1 MAARK
6 KKMKFK
12 FKPPKK
18 LDLDI
23 KDTMRDLVFGMEDAL
38 ITNLGLVLGVAA
50 AGVPGKDVLLAGLAA
65 MFAGMVS
72 MAAGDYL
79 STKSQR
85 ETLDAQVEEE
95 ERKLGKPEAEFK
107 AIKQLY
113 KAAKLS
119 DRDIRHFLRH
129 LDTNKKMSLKVLAEE
144 ELGIVPE
151 KFEDPVK
158 GAVTI
163 FFAYMV
169 GSLFP
174 VLPFLIPDI
183 KIASI
188 VALIGTGIALFA
200 VGAYKTKVTKRN
212 WVKSGI
218 EMLVVALLA
227 AAAGYVIGYLFGITI
242 S

>member
-1 MAARK
+1 MAK
-6 KKMKFK
+6 KKFK
-12 FKPPKK
+12 IKK
-18 LDLDI
+18 LSFDV

-50 AGVPGKDVLLAGLAA
+50 AGVLSVDVLLAGSAA

-85 ETLDAQVEEE
+85 EALDAQVEEE
-95 ERKLGKPEAEFK
+95 EEKLSKPGAEYK

-113 KAAKLS
+113 RTAKLT
-119 DRDIRHFLRH
+119 DRDIKHFLKR
-129 LDTNKKMSLKVLAEE
+129 LNTDKKMSLKILAEE

-151 KFEDPVK
+151 KFENPVK
-158 GAVTI
+158 GAITI
-163 FFAYMV
+163 FFAYMI

-174 VLPFLIPDI
+174 VLPFLLKDT

-188 VALIGTGIALFA
+188 IALIGTGVALFT
-200 VGAYKTKVTKRN
+200 VGAYKTKVTKRD
-212 WVKSGI
+212 WKRSGL
-218 EMLVVALLA
+218 EMLVIAILA
-227 AAAGYVIGYLFGITI
+227 AAAGYAIGYLFGVTI

>member
-1 MAARK
+1 MAA
-6 KKMKFK
+6 
-12 FKPPKK
+12 KK
-18 LDLDI
+18 LSFDI

-50 AGVPGKDVLLAGLAA
+50 AGVSNTDVLLAGSAA

-85 ETLDAQVEEE
+85 EALDAQVEEE
-95 ERKLGKPEAEFK
+95 EEKLRKPEAEFK

-119 DRDIRHFLRH
+119 DREARRFVGCLS
-129 LDTNKKMSLKVLAEE
+129 TNKKLALKVLAEE

-151 KFEDPVK
+151 KYENPAK
-158 GAVTI
+158 GAITI
-163 FFAYMV
+163 FFAYMI

-174 VLPFLIPDI
+174 VLPFLL
-183 KIASI
+183 KNTRIASVI
-188 VALIGTGIALFA
+188 ALVGTGLALFG

-212 WVKSGI
+212 WFQSGV
-218 EMLVVALLA
+218 EMLIVALAA
-227 AAAGYVIGYLFGITI
+227 AAAGYLIGYLFGVTI

>member
-1 MAARK
+1 MAKAK
-6 KKMKFK
+6 KKFRI
-12 FKPPKK
+12 KK
-18 LDLDI
+18 LNFEI
-23 KDTMRDLVFGMEDAL
+23 RDTMRDLVFGMEDAL

-50 AGVPGKDVLLAGLAA
+50 AGVPNVDVLLAGFAA

-85 ETLDAQVEEE
+85 EALEAQVEEE
-95 ERKLGKPEAEFK
+95 EEKLSKPGAEFK

-113 KAAKLS
+113 RSAKLS
-119 DRDIRHFLRH
+119 DNDIRRFMNH

-144 ELGIVPE
+144 ALGIVPE
-151 KFEDPVK
+151 KFENPVR
-158 GAVTI
+158 GAVVI
-163 FFAYMV
+163 FFAYMI

-174 VLPFLIPDI
+174 VLPFLMQNT
-183 KIASI
+183 KLAS
-188 VALIGTGIALFA
+188 VLALVGTALTLFA
-200 VGAYKTKVTKRN
+200 VGAYKTVVTKRN
-212 WVKSGI
+212 WAKSGL

-227 AAAGYVIGYLFGITI
+227 AVAGYVIGWLFGVQI

>member
-1 MAARK
+1 MAK
-6 KKMKFK
+6 SKFEKKFK
-12 FKPPKK
+12 VKK
-18 LDLDI
+18 LSFDV

-50 AGVPGKDVLLAGLAA
+50 AGVPSVDVLLAGSAA

-85 ETLDAQVEEE
+85 EALDAQVEEE
-95 ERKLGKPEAEFK
+95 EEKLSKPGAEFK

-113 KAAKLS
+113 RTAKLT
-119 DRDIRHFLRH
+119 DRDIKHFLKH
-129 LDTNKKMSLKVLAEE
+129 LNTNKKLSLKILAEE

-151 KFEDPVK
+151 KFENPVK

-163 FFAYMV
+163 FFAYMI

-174 VLPFLIPDI
+174 VLPFLLKDT

-188 VALIGTGIALFA
+188 IALVGTGLALFA
-200 VGAYKTKVTKRN
+200 VGAYKTKVTKRD
-212 WVKSGI
+212 WKKSGL
-218 EMLVVALLA
+218 EMLVIAILA
-227 AAAGYVIGYLFGITI
+227 AAAGYAIGYLFGVTI

>member
-6 KKMKFK
+6 KAKFK
-12 FKPPKK
+12 LKPLKK
-18 LDLDI
+18 LDFDI

-50 AGVPGKDVLLAGLAA
+50 AGVPNVDVLLAGVAA

-85 ETLDAQVEEE
+85 EALDAQVEEE
-95 ERKLGKPEAEFK
+95 EEKLIKPGAEFK

-113 KAAKLS
+113 KSAKLS
-119 DRDIRHFLRH
+119 DRDIRHFLRC
-129 LDTNKKMSLKVLAEE
+129 LDTNKKMALKTLAEE

-151 KFEDPVK
+151 KFENPVK
-158 GAVTI
+158 GAITI
-163 FFAYMV
+163 FFAYMI

-174 VLPFLIPDI
+174 VLPFLLHNT

-188 VALIGTGIALFA
+188 IALIGTGIALFG
-200 VGAYKTKVTKRN
+200 VGAYKTKVTKRD
-212 WVKSGI
+212 WKKSGL

-227 AAAGYVIGYLFGITI
+227 AAAGYVIGYLFGVTI

>member
-1 MAARK
+1 MAAK
-6 KKMKFK
+6 KKFK
-12 FKPPKK
+12 IKK
-18 LDLDI
+18 I
-23 KDTMRDLVFGMEDAL
+23 SFEVKDTMRDLVFGMEDAL

-50 AGVPGKDVLLAGLAA
+50 AGVPSVDVLLAGSAA

-85 ETLDAQVEEE
+85 EALDAQVEEE
-95 ERKLGKPEAEFK
+95 EEKLSKPGAEFK

-113 KAAKLS
+113 RTAKLT
-119 DRDIRHFLRH
+119 DRDIKHFLKH
-129 LDTNKKMSLKVLAEE
+129 LNTNKKLSLKILAEE

-151 KFEDPVK
+151 KFENPVK

-163 FFAYMV
+163 FFAYMI

-174 VLPFLIPDI
+174 VLPFLLKDT

-188 VALIGTGIALFA
+188 IALVGTGLALFG
-200 VGAYKTKVTKRN
+200 VGAYKTKVTKRD
-212 WVKSGI
+212 WKKSGL
-218 EMLVVALLA
+218 EMLVIAILA
-227 AAAGYVIGYLFGITI
+227 AAAGYVIGYLFGTI
-242 S
+242 IS

>member
-1 MAARK
+1 VAAKQK
-6 KKMKFK
+6 KKFK
-12 FKPPKK
+12 IKK
-18 LDLDI
+18 LSFDV

-50 AGVPGKDVLLAGLAA
+50 AGVPSVDVLLAGSAA

-85 ETLDAQVEEE
+85 EALDAQVEEE
-95 ERKLGKPEAEFK
+95 EEKLNKPGAEAK

-113 KAAKLS
+113 KGAKLS
-119 DRDIRHFLRH
+119 TAEIRGFLRC
-129 LDTNKKMSLKVLAEE
+129 LNTDKKMALKVLSEE

-151 KFEDPVK
+151 KFDNPVK

-163 FFAYMV
+163 FFAYMI

-174 VLPFLIPDI
+174 ILPFLLKDT

-188 VALIGTGIALFA
+188 IALVGTAAALFG
-200 VGAYKTKVTKRN
+200 VGAYKTKVTKRD
-212 WVKSGI
+212 WKKSGL

-227 AAAGYVIGYLFGITI
+227 AVAGYFIGWLFGVSI

>member
-1 MAARK
+1 MAK
-6 KKMKFK
+6 KKFK
-12 FKPPKK
+12 IKK
-18 LDLDI
+18 LSFDV

-50 AGVPGKDVLLAGLAA
+50 AGVLSVDVLLAGSAA

-85 ETLDAQVEEE
+85 EALDAQVEEE
-95 ERKLGKPEAEFK
+95 EEKLNKPGAEAK

-113 KAAKLS
+113 KGAKLS
-119 DRDIRHFLRH
+119 NVEIRGFLRC
-129 LDTNKKMSLKVLAEE
+129 LNTDKKMALKVLAEE

-151 KFEDPVK
+151 KYENPVK
-158 GAVTI
+158 GATTI
-163 FFAYMV
+163 FFAYMI

-174 VLPFLIPDI
+174 VLPFLLKDT

-188 VALIGTGIALFA
+188 IALVGTAVALFG

-212 WVKSGI
+212 WAKSGL

-227 AAAGYVIGYLFGITI
+227 AAAGYVIGYLFGVTI

>member
-1 MAARK
+1 MAAKNKFAMK
-6 KKMKFK
+6 KIKI
-12 FKPPKK
+12 KK
-18 LDLDI
+18 ISFDV
-23 KDTMRDLVFGMEDAL
+23 KDTLRDLVFGTEDAL

-50 AGVPGKDVLLAGLAA
+50 AGVPSADVLLAGAAA

-85 ETLDAQVEEE
+85 EALDAQVEEE
-95 ERKLGKPEAEFK
+95 EEKLNKPGAEAK

-113 KAAKLS
+113 KGAKLS
-119 DRDIRHFLRH
+119 NAEIRGFLRC
-129 LDTNKKMSLKVLAEE
+129 LNTDKKMSLKVLAEE

-151 KFEDPVK
+151 KYENPVK
-158 GAVTI
+158 GAITI

-174 VLPFLIPDI
+174 VLPFLLPNT

-188 VALIGTGIALFA
+188 IALVGTGAALFT
-200 VGAYKTKVTKRN
+200 VGAYKTKITKRD
-212 WVKSGI
+212 WKKSGL
-218 EMLVVALLA
+218 EMLVVAILA
-227 AAAGYVIGYLFGITI
+227 AAAGYAIGYLFGVSI

>member
-6 KKMKFK
+6 KFK
-12 FKPPKK
+12 IKK
-18 LDLDI
+18 LSFDV

-50 AGVPGKDVLLAGLAA
+50 AGVPSVDVLLAGSAA

-85 ETLDAQVEEE
+85 EPLDAQVEEE
-95 ERKLGKPEAEFK
+95 EEKLSKPGAEFK

-113 KAAKLS
+113 RTAKLT
-119 DRDIRHFLRH
+119 DRDIKHFLKH
-129 LDTNKKMSLKVLAEE
+129 LNTNKKLSLKILAEE

-151 KFEDPVK
+151 KFENPVK

-163 FFAYMV
+163 FFAYMI

-174 VLPFLIPDI
+174 VLPFLLKDT

-188 VALIGTGIALFA
+188 IALIGTGLALFA
-200 VGAYKTKVTKRN
+200 VGAYKTKVTKRD
-212 WVKSGI
+212 WKKSGL
-218 EMLVVALLA
+218 EMLVIAILA
-227 AAAGYVIGYLFGITI
+227 AAAGYAIGYLFGTTI

>member
-1 MAARK
+1 MAAK
-6 KKMKFK
+6 KTKVSKI
-12 FKPPKK
+12 K
-18 LDLDI
+18 LKNLSFDI

-50 AGVPGKDVLLAGLAA
+50 AGVPSADVLLAGSAA
-65 MFAGMVS
+65 MFAGTVS

-85 ETLDAQVEEE
+85 EALDEQVEEE
-95 ERKLGKPEAEFK
+95 EKKLNKPEQEYK

-119 DRDIRHFLRH
+119 DREARRFVGCLS
-129 LDTNKKMSLKVLAEE
+129 TNKKMSLKVLAEE

-151 KFEDPVK
+151 KYENPVK
-158 GAVTI
+158 GATTI
-163 FFAYMV
+163 FFAYLL
-169 GSLFP
+169 GSFFP
-174 VLPFLIPDI
+174 VLPFLLPNT

-188 VALIGTGIALFA
+188 IALIGTGTALFA

-212 WVKSGI
+212 WFKSGV
-218 EMLVVALLA
+218 EMLTVALLA
-227 AAAGYVIGYLFGITI
+227 ALAGYIIGWLFGVTL

>member
-6 KKMKFK
+6 KFK
-12 FKPPKK
+12 IKK
-18 LDLDI
+18 LSFDV

-50 AGVPGKDVLLAGLAA
+50 AGVPSVDVLLAGSAA

-85 ETLDAQVEEE
+85 EALDAQVEEE
-95 ERKLGKPEAEFK
+95 EEKLSKPGAEFK

-113 KAAKLS
+113 RTAKLT
-119 DRDIRHFLRH
+119 DRDIKHFLKH
-129 LDTNKKMSLKVLAEE
+129 LNTNKKLSLKILAEE

-151 KFEDPVK
+151 KFENPVK

-163 FFAYMV
+163 FFAYMI

-174 VLPFLIPDI
+174 VLPFLLKDT

-188 VALIGTGIALFA
+188 IALIGTGLALFA
-200 VGAYKTKVTKRN
+200 VGAYKTKVTKRD
-212 WVKSGI
+212 WKKSGL
-218 EMLVVALLA
+218 EMLVIAILA
-227 AAAGYVIGYLFGITI
+227 AAAGYAIGYLFGTTI

>member
-1 MAARK
+1 MAKSKTK
-6 KKMKFK
+6 KKFK
-12 FKPPKK
+12 IKK
-18 LDLDI
+18 LSFEI

-50 AGVPGKDVLLAGLAA
+50 AGVPSVDVLLAGVAA

-85 ETLDAQVEEE
+85 EALDAQVEDEE
-95 ERKLGKPEAEFK
+95 EKLQKPEAEFK
-107 AIKQLY
+107 AIRQLY
-113 KAAKLS
+113 RAAKFS
-119 DRDIRHFLRH
+119 DAEIRKFVGRLN
-129 LDTNKKMSLKVLAEE
+129 TNKKLTLKILAEE

-151 KFEDPVK
+151 KFENPVK
-158 GAVTI
+158 GAITI
-163 FFAYMV
+163 FFAYMI

-174 VLPFLIPDI
+174 VLPFLLPNT

-188 VALIGTGIALFA
+188 IALTGTAVALFG
-200 VGAYKTKVTKRN
+200 VGAYKTKVTRRS
-212 WVKSGI
+212 WLKSGM

-227 AAAGYVIGYLFGITI
+227 AAAGYVIGYLFGVII

>member
-1 MAARK
+1 MATK
-6 KKMKFK
+6 KKAKFK
-12 FKPPKK
+12 IKK
-18 LDLDI
+18 LDFDI

-38 ITNLGLVLGVAA
+38 VTNLGLVLGVAA
-50 AGVPGKDVLLAGLAA
+50 AGVPSADVLLAGSAA

-72 MAAGDYL
+72 MAASDYL

-85 ETLDAQVEEE
+85 EALDAQVEEE
-95 ERKLGKPEAEFK
+95 EKKLKKPEAEFR

-113 KAAKLS
+113 RGAKLS
-119 DRDIRHFLRH
+119 ANEIRRFVKCLSV
-129 LDTNKKMSLKVLAEE
+129 NKKMSLKVLAEE

-151 KFEDPVK
+151 KFENPVK
-158 GAVTI
+158 GAITI
-163 FFAYMV
+163 FFAYLI

-174 VLPFLIPDI
+174 VLPFLLPDT

-188 VALIGTGIALFA
+188 IALIGTSTALFA

-212 WVKSGI
+212 WAKSGL

-227 AAAGYVIGYLFGITI
+227 AAAGYAIGYLFGVAI

>member
-1 MAARK
+1 MVTRK
-6 KKMKFK
+6 KAKFELK
-12 FKPPKK
+12 LPQK

-50 AGVPGKDVLLAGLAA
+50 AGVPSVDVLLAGSAA

-85 ETLDAQVEEE
+85 EALDAQVEEE
-95 ERKLGKPEAEFK
+95 EEKLRKPGAEAK
-107 AIKQLY
+107 AIKQIY
-113 KAAKLS
+113 KGAKLS
-119 DRDIRHFLRH
+119 DRQIRNFLRC
-129 LDTNKKMSLKVLAEE
+129 LNTDKKLSLKVLAEE

-151 KFEDPVK
+151 KFENPVK

-163 FFAYMV
+163 FFAYMI

-174 VLPFLIPDI
+174 VLPFLLPDT
-183 KIASI
+183 KMASI
-188 VALIGTGIALFA
+188 IALIGTGTALFA

-212 WVKSGI
+212 WAKSGL
-218 EMLVVALLA
+218 EMLIVALLA

>member
-1 MAARK
+1 MAAKAKTK
-6 KKMKFK
+6 KKFK
-12 FKPPKK
+12 IKELGF
-18 LDLDI
+18 DI

-50 AGVPGKDVLLAGLAA
+50 AGVPNTEVLLAGVAA

-85 ETLDAQVEEE
+85 EALDAQVEEE
-95 ERKLGKPEAEFK
+95 EEKLSKPEEEFK
-107 AIKQLY
+107 AVKQLY
-113 KAAKLS
+113 RAAKLS
-119 DRDIRHFLRH
+119 DVEIRKFLGK
-129 LDTNKKMSLKVLAEE
+129 LNTNKKMALKVLAEE

-158 GAVTI
+158 GAITI
-163 FFAYMV
+163 FFAYMI

-174 VLPFLIPDI
+174 VLPFLLKDT

-188 VALIGTGIALFA
+188 IAVAGTGVALFG

-212 WVKSGI
+212 WIKSGL
-218 EMLVVALLA
+218 EMLIIAILA